1 MAMLFIFVGIFF
13 SQALLADSAGLRGQ
27 VVGEVSAQD
36 VEASLLSELAST
48 FRPGTPHDHV
58 LKLEA
63 ELHPMYSVVPQG
75 RDGTLNHAVVRY
87 VLHRFF
93 AQKYGW
99 FIRGLEPG
107 TENVAKPPKE
117 QELQGS
123 QNTQEWVPSYVQSFL
138 EQLQGDRGISLRELA
153 IIAGTLEDLIHKEA
167 VARLRQ
173 GYDALLL
180 TPEVPLDEQRAR
192 QALEIYMMIYMLGG
206 NFTLKGPAQ
215 VMHAHDL
222 FTKKVK
228 DWGASQEWM
237 HAIQMELFPDSAQT
251 PLHFNDTAR
260 VVEEVGRRY
269 GVYNDQ
275 ECGKLK
281 SELLSI
287 ESKKAGRVRLTEFYK
302 KGLTG
307 VFEFNEKV
315 EYLRAIGVLDESDP
329 KQPYVIVPN
338 YVSARP
344 NCLVAS
350 SFYAVCCR
358 NECEELMATLERK
371 LSSGIAKPA
380 QILDIISN
388 LASATVSA
396 EREISA
402 GMAQHLESI
411 AAANGGLVPLHGRLF
426 AQWMHH
432 VYPRECPHPHK
443 SGTTSPQTPDEW
455 MEMTGQTE
463 SLLSK
468 EEAMLHIDN
477 DACDENCSGPI
488 GSDARHH
495 HRFKENELP
504 WDDAEELLFAP
515 ASFEQVA
522 KSDTQQRRSW
532 VSRFAFLVLPGL
544 LFLVCEV
551 ALSNAG
557 GASNSKLPLYYH
569 GQQKERLA

>member
-1 MAMLFIFVGIFF
+1 MTMLIILVGIF
-13 SQALLADSAGLRGQ
+13 SSHTLLANAASLRGQ
-27 VVGEVSAQD
+27 IVGEVSAQD
-36 VEASLLSELAST
+36 VEASLLTELAST
-48 FRPGTPHDHV
+48 FRPGMPQDHIS
-58 LKLEA
+58 KLEV
-63 ELHPMYSVVPQG
+63 ELRLLYSVVPQG
-75 RDGTLNHAVVRY
+75 QDGTLNHAVVRY

-107 TENVAKPPKE
+107 TGNTPSKE
-117 QELQGS
+117 QEHQGS
-123 QNTQEWVPSYVQSFL
+123 QNLQEWVPSYVQSFL

-173 GYDALLL
+173 GYDALLF
-180 TPEVPLDEQRAR
+180 PQDVPLNEQKAR

-206 NFTLKGPAQ
+206 NFTLKGPSQ
-215 VMHAHDL
+215 VMRAHDL

-237 HAIQMELFPDSAQT
+237 HGIQMELFPDSAQT
-251 PLHFNDTAR
+251 PLYFNDTAR

-287 ESKKAGRVRLTEFYK
+287 ESTKAGRVRLTEFYK

-307 VFEFNEKV
+307 VFEFNEKA

-358 NECEELMATLERK
+358 NECEELMATLEQK
-371 LSSGIAKPA
+371 LSSGTAKPQ
-380 QILDIISN
+380 QILEIAST
-388 LASATVSA
+388 LSSATVPA
-396 EREISA
+396 QRQISA
-402 GMAQHLESI
+402 AMMQRLESI
-411 AAANGGLVPLHGRLF
+411 AEKNGGSVPLHGRLF

-432 VYPRECPHPHK
+432 AYPRECPHPHK
-443 SGTTSPQTPDEW
+443 SGTASPQTPDEW
-455 MEMTGQTE
+455 MEITGQSE
-463 SLLSK
+463 SSLSK
-468 EEAMLHIDN
+468 EEALQHIDS
-477 DACDENCSGPI
+477 DTCDENCAGPV
-488 GSDARHH
+488 GSDARQHH
-495 HRFKENELP
+495 HFVENELP
-504 WDDAEELLFAP
+504 WDDAEELLFSSTSKGQAIKNKP
-515 ASFEQVA
+515 
-522 KSDTQQRRSW
+522 DQRRSW
-532 VSRFAFLVLPGL
+532 VSRFVFLAVPGFLFFACKIVLTNSR
-544 LFLVCEV
+544 ES
-551 ALSNAG
+551 A
-557 GASNSKLPLYYH
+557 SKLPLHYH
-569 GQQKERLA
+569 GNEKKRMA